1 MGYEVL
7 GDVIAKVSGTTFEDY
22 IDEYVLRPLGMTS
35 STFGPVKTNS
45 GLASPHRGSLMPAV
59 SAFYPYHRAHAPSST
74 LKSNVPDLGRWLSA
88 QIGRGRLGAATVLSA
103 SSLEAMWTPQIA
115 VEGWEAE
122 MTLGWFLRRHRG
134 QRMLLHAGRDPGFN
148 TCVAF
153 LPDRGVGVIL
163 LSNYDGQSAFE
174 MVEIAVGMLDVGQ
187 GRDPELP
194 KASILIPLART
205 LARDGVSATIDEYR
219 RLKTDGRYASTPSDL
234 STLGH
239 ELRKQERLEEA
250 IELYTLNAKEHPD
263 YFAPHLFLA
272 ESYLKI
278 GDEQKALEHYK
289 RGLECDPEGR
299 WGFPLSE
306 YRIGRL
312 EELMRGGPPS

>member
-1 MGYEVL
+1 
-7 GDVIAKVSGTTFEDY
+7 
-22 IDEYVLRPLGMTS
+22 
-35 STFGPVKTNS
+35 
-45 GLASPHRGSLMPAV
+45 
-59 SAFYPYHRAHAPSST
+59 
-74 LKSNVPDLGRWLSA
+74 
-88 QIGRGRLGAATVLSA
+88 
-103 SSLEAMWTPQIA
+103 
-115 VEGWEAE
+115 
-122 MTLGWFLRRHRG
+122 
-134 QRMLLHAGRDPGFN
+134 
-148 TCVAF
+148 
-153 LPDRGVGVIL
+153 
-163 LSNYDGQSAFE
+163 